1 MTTTTKK
8 KKKIVSTGICNFC
21 QAELDKA
28 KMTQHLK
35 YCTSRQAQIADQQAA
50 NQGKQIQLLHLLV
63 EGQYNPQYWLHLEIP
78 ALSPLYILDDFLRDI
93 WLECCGHLSAFT
105 INGIHYEVDPED
117 VIPLPSSGKIDTQPQ
132 TEEEVDEEG
141 SEKQIIAKV
150 LQQANGFFQNIVPQF
165 RELLPTALIEE
176 CRQFSS
182 VDDLILFL
190 QQKDKEIKWGLTPRA
205 SDVEGKKASLE
216 RFLAKQLIKN
226 MLQFLQQDES
236 MNVSLQ
242 RAVRNLKPG
251 KNFFYEYDFGSTTSL
266 TLRVISEREGPFP
279 SKEEEIVSLMAQNR
293 APEFTCAHC
302 GKPADLINADYSYEG
317 PLCYCQSCADKEDP
331 DLDMNMLPIVNS
343 PRVGVCAY
351 GG

>member
-50 NQGKQIQLLHLLV
+50 YQGKQVQILHLLV

-105 INGIHYEVDPED
+105 INGVHYEADLED
-117 VIPLPSSGKIDTQPQ
+117 VTPLPPSGKIDTQPQ
-132 TEEEVDEEG
+132 TEEIVDEEG
-141 SEKQIIAKV
+141 SEKQIIATV

-165 RELLPTALIEE
+165 QELLPTALIKE

-190 QQKDKEIKWGLTPRA
+190 QQKGKEIKWGPTPRA
-205 SDVEGKKASLE
+205 SDEEEQKAYME
-216 RFLAKQLIKN
+216 RYFAKQLIKN
-226 MLQFLQQDES
+226 MLQLLQQDES
-236 MNVSLQ
+236 MDVPLQ
-242 RAVRNLKPG
+242 RALRNLKPG

-293 APEFTCAHC
+293 APELTCAHC
-302 GKPADLINADYSYEG
+302 GKPAYLINVDYSDEDLLY
-317 PLCYCQSCADKEDP
+317 YCQSCEEKEDP
-331 DLDMNMLPIVNS
+331 DLEMNMLPIVNS
-343 PRVGVCAY
+343 PRIGVCAY